1 MILLTKL
8 DEPSLLFA
16 KNGRIIEFG
25 TEEERRMS
33 LGKTKDKTENLLI
46 QYYLLYLIKF
56 VESFERGEVV
66 HVKTE
71 NLVTYLTEN
80 RIVKLEE

>member
-16 KNGRIIEFG
+16 KNGRFIEFG

-56 VESFERGEVV
+56 VESFERGEIV
-66 HVKTE
+66 HIKTD
-71 NLVTYLTEN
+71 NLITYLTEN

>member
-16 KNGRIIEFG
+16 KNGRFIEFG
-25 TEEERRMS
+25 TEEERRIS
-33 LGKTKDKTENLLI
+33 LRKTKDKVENLLI
-46 QYYLLYLIKF
+46 QNNLLYFIKL
-56 VESFERGEVV
+56 VESFKRGEVV
-66 HVKTE
+66 HVKTD